1 MCLCH
6 CVMENQDQFVVISL
20 LLIRYGAGT
29 CFGTGEQETAV
40 LYVGVSSYE
49 HLTESW
55 EILAGLVAWVE
66 LGNQA

>member
-1 MCLCH
+1 
-6 CVMENQDQFVVISL
+6 MENQDQFVVISL

-29 CFGTGEQETAV
+29 NFGTGEQETAV
-40 LYVGVSSYE
+40 PYVGVSSYE
-49 HLTESW
+49 HLTASW